1 MSNNLDILVAYVLG
15 VEMAALKLK
24 QNPKTKIS
32 TLEYVPQA
40 GLIVALIDAQTGFAI
55 WAGVA
60 TGDLKNLDATT
71 AQERM
76 GYVVRTMVDKLPR

>member
-40 GLIVALIDAQTGFAI
+40 GLTVALIDA
-55 WAGVA
+55 
-60 TGDLKNLDATT
+60 
-71 AQERM
+71 
-76 GYVVRTMVDKLPR
+76 